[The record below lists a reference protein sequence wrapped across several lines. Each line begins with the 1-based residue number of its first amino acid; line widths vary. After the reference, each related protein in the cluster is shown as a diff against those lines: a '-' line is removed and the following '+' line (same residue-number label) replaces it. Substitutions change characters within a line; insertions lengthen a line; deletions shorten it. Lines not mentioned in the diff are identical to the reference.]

1 MEISVMLTFKDLEQ
15 SGWTSKASAYD
26 QHFAPVADQAIAPIL
41 DRVGEVA
48 GLDLLDICCGT
59 GNLAAAA
66 TARGARVTAVD
77 FAPTMIDIAKLKVP
91 GARFEVG
98 DAEAL
103 RFPSGSF
110 DVALCSFGLWH
121 VAEPDKALAEAAR
134 VIKSG
139 GLYAYS
145 TWLPPQQG
153 FEMFD
158 LVLKAIQTHGTMKVD
173 LPPAPPPFRFADESE
188 ATQALTA
195 QGFTDPSFATGTAFW
210 IGTSGDD
217 LLDFIYKAIVRT
229 PMLIQAQAPEAR
241 EAIHG
246 DIKAGAE
253 AFCASGKI
261 RMRWPYLLA
270 SARRR

>member
-1 MEISVMLTFKDLEQ
+1 MATFKDLEQ

-26 QHFAPVADQAIAPIL
+26 QHFAPVADQAMDAIL

-48 GLDLLDICCGT
+48 GLELLDICCGT

-66 TARGARVTAVD
+66 ATRGAHVTAID
-77 FAPTMIDIAKLKVP
+77 FAPTMIEIARMKVP

-103 RFPSGSF
+103 RFPGGSF

-121 VAEPDKALAEAAR
+121 LAEPDKALAEAAR
-134 VIKSG
+134 VLKQG
-139 GLYAYS
+139 GIYAYS

-158 LVLKAIQTHGTMKVD
+158 LVLKAIQAHGTMNVG
-173 LPPAPPPFRFADESE
+173 LPPAPPPFRFADETE
-188 ATQALTA
+188 AGRALTA
-195 QGFTDPSFATGTAFW
+195 QGFTDISFATETAYW
-210 IGTSGDD
+210 IGTSGEE

-229 PMLIQAQAPEAR
+229 PMLIQAQAPDAQL
-241 EAIHG
+241 AIHR
-246 DIKAGAE
+246 DIKTGAE
-253 AFCASGKI
+253 AI
-261 RMRWPYLLA
+261 REDGRIKMRWPYLVA
-270 SARRR
+270 CARRP

>member
-1 MEISVMLTFKDLEQ
+1 MATFKDLEQ

-26 QHFAPVADQAIAPIL
+26 QYFAPVADQAIGPIL
-41 DRVGEVA
+41 DRVGEIA

-66 TARGARVTAVD
+66 AERGARVTGVD
-77 FAPTMIDIAKLKVP
+77 FAPTMIEIARSKVP
-91 GARFEVG
+91 DARFEVG

-103 RFPSGSF
+103 RFPGGSF

-121 VAEPDKALAEAAR
+121 VAEPDKALADAAR

-139 GLYAYS
+139 GIYTYS

-158 LVLKAIQTHGTMKVD
+158 LVLKAIQTHGTMNVD
-173 LPPAPPPFRFADESE
+173 LPPAPPPFRFADESA

-195 QGFTDPSFATGTAFW
+195 QGFTDLSFATGAAFW
-210 IGTSGDD
+210 TGTSGEN
-217 LLDFIYKAIVRT
+217 LIDFIYKAIVRT

-241 EAIHG
+241 EAIHR

-253 AFCASGKI
+253 AMRADGPI
-261 RMRWPYLLA
+261 RMRWPYLIA

>member
-1 MEISVMLTFKDLEQ
+1 VPTFKDLEQ
-15 SGWTSKASAYD
+15 SGWIAKASAYD
-26 QHFAPVADQAIAPIL
+26 QHFAPVADQAIGPML
-41 DRVGEVA
+41 GCVGNVA
-48 GLDLLDICCGT
+48 ACDVLDICCGT

-66 TARGARVTAVD
+66 VARGARVTGID
-77 FAPTMIDIAKLKVP
+77 FAPTMIEIARSKVP

-103 RFPSGSF
+103 RFPSETF

-121 VAEPDKALAEAAR
+121 VSEPDKALEEAAR
-134 VIKSG
+134 VIKREG
-139 GLYAYS
+139 VYAYS

-158 LVLKAIQTHGTMKVD
+158 LVLKAIQTHGTMNVD

-188 ATQALTA
+188 AQRALAA
-195 QGFTDPSFATGTAFW
+195 QGFTDISFATGTAFW
-210 IGTSGDD
+210 IGASGED
-217 LLDFIYKAIVRT
+217 LIDFIYKAIVRT
-229 PMLIQAQAPEAR
+229 PMLIQAQVPDAQV
-241 EAIHG
+241 AIHR

-253 AFCASGKI
+253 AMRMDGKI
-261 RMRWPYLLA
+261 RMRWPCLIV